1 MGGGSERRTVFAPN
15 VNAALVVERHAV
27 RQSGVAGGEQLGHMS
42 DSCSGCVAYA
52 VCCNVRATHGTHGPS
67 KAAFFGYRW
76 WVCRRVEPGLL
87 FEREAACLAI
97 VRANVPV
104 VASSL
109 VNATITADGIGSEGW
124 LRVKERP

>member
-1 MGGGSERRTVFAPN
+1 MFAPN

-52 VCCNVRATHGTHGPS
+52 VCCNVRATQGTHGPS
-67 KAAFFGYRW
+67 KAAFFGCRW
-76 WVCRRVEPGLL
+76 WVYRRVEPGLL
-87 FEREAACLAI
+87 LERESACLAI
-97 VRANVPV
+97 VKANVPV